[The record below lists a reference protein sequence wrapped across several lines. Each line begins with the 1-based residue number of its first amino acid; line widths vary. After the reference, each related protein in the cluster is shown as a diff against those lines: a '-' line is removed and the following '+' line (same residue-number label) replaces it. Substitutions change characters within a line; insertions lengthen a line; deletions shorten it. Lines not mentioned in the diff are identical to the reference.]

1 MNLKLFNPLNTILI
15 YCFYGVNMSITEDFT
30 IDTAV
35 APAHMNEI
43 LEFVYRYY
51 LKPKPEIFSLVQKTM
66 KKNGL
71 NLFFTA
77 LNLDK
82 GWKILVKME
91 SGSPIKVEMKADD
104 DTPEEFVKT
113 LKEDLIMAVQFFH
126 ENVRQSTLYFAWVEG
141 EDVIPELPP
150 TSRKRL
156 SDRLFGSNLL
166 FIYVLFFGVNIILFV
181 LLGLVFAVIAIL
193 GLQLVIVLLS
203 DKIYM
208 TRNNWRITPS
218 NPYVHILE
226 YQLPIEEFK
235 EFKEKF
241 GKEVVIQMKKD
252 IYDKT
257 LAVGQEPTCE
267 LGEEIFE
274 NYGFKCTPETR
285 LVKKVDVYD
294 IVKTAAEKFNLPIPK
309 IVISNTMVPNAAATG
324 PSPSRGLVLITT
336 GLLVELEED
345 EILSVLGHEMGHLKG
360 RDPIVLFSIISGE
373 FILRFTVFFPLVIL
387 NPIIYII
394 VVMAL
399 IFFVAKFFETRAD
412 LVSAM
417 KIGQPQVLADSLRKI
432 GFNRLQMERSSSNV
446 LKWLAWDP
454 HPPLYFRIERLDK
467 MKTPVKVKHPLI
479 QSARDV
485 INGFK
490 RSLGG

>member
-1 MNLKLFNPLNTILI
+1 
-15 YCFYGVNMSITEDFT
+15 MSEVQNFT

-43 LEFVYRYY
+43 LDFINTYY
-51 LKPKPEIFSLVQKTM
+51 LMPKPESFDFIKKTM
-66 KKNGL
+66 EKDVLKL
-71 NLFFTA
+71 YFTA
-77 LNLDK
+77 LNVDK
-82 GWKILVKME
+82 GWRVLIKME
-91 SGSPIKVEMKADD
+91 SGSPINVEMKSDTG
-104 DTPEEFVKT
+104 TPEEFVKNIR
-113 LKEDLIMAVQFFH
+113 EDLIRAVQFFH

-141 EDVIPELPP
+141 ENIIPEQPP
-150 TSRKRL
+150 TARKNL
-156 SDRLFGSNLL
+156 SDRLFGSNLIFL
-166 FIYVLFFGVNIILFV
+166 YILFFGVNITLFL

-193 GLQLVIVLLS
+193 SLQLVIVLLS
-203 DKIYM
+203 DKIY
-208 TRNNWRITPS
+208 TARNNWRITPS

-235 EFKEKF
+235 DFKEKF
-241 GKEVVIQMKKD
+241 GKEVVVQMKKD

-257 LAVGQEPTCE
+257 LAVGEEPTCE
-267 LGEEIFE
+267 IGEEIFE
-274 NYGFKCTPETR
+274 NYGFKCTPENR
-285 LVKKVDVYD
+285 LVKIVDVYN
-294 IVKTAAEKFNLPIPK
+294 IVKTAAEKFDLPIPK

-324 PSPSRGLVLITT
+324 PSPNRGLVLITT

-360 RDPIVLFSIISGE
+360 RDPIVLFSLISGE
-373 FILRFTVFFPLVIL
+373 FILRFTLFFPLVIL

-399 IFFVAKFFETRAD
+399 IFFIAKFFETRAD

-417 KIGQPQVLADSLRKI
+417 KIGQPQVLADALRKI

-446 LKWLAWDP
+446 LRWLAWDP

-467 MKTPVKVKHPLI
+467 MKTPVKAKHPLI
-479 QSARDV
+479 QSAKDV
-485 INGFK
+485 LNGFK
-490 RSLGG
+490 RSFGG

>member
-1 MNLKLFNPLNTILI
+1 
-15 YCFYGVNMSITEDFT
+15 
-30 IDTAV
+30 
-35 APAHMNEI
+35 
-43 LEFVYRYY
+43 
-51 LKPKPEIFSLVQKTM
+51 
-66 KKNGL
+66 
-71 NLFFTA
+71 
-77 LNLDK
+77 
-82 GWKILVKME
+82 
-91 SGSPIKVEMKADD
+91 
-104 DTPEEFVKT
+104 
-113 LKEDLIMAVQFFH
+113 MAVQFFH
-126 ENVRQSTLYFAWVEG
+126 ENVRQSTFTLHGLEG
-141 EDVIPELPP
+141 EDIIPEQPP
-150 TSRKRL
+150 TARKRL

-166 FIYVLFFGVNIILFV
+166 FIYVIFFGVNIILFI

-203 DKIYM
+203 DKIYI

-218 NPYVHILE
+218 NPYVHIIE
-226 YQLPIEEFK
+226 YQLPVEEFK

-252 IYDKT
+252 IYDKS

-285 LVKKVDVYD
+285 LVKKVDVYK
-294 IVKTAAEKFNLPIPK
+294 IVKTAAEKFDLPIPK

-417 KIGQPQVLADSLRKI
+417 KIGQPKVLADSLRKI
-432 GFNRLQMERSSSNV
+432 GFSRLQMERSSSNV
-446 LKWLAWDP
+446 LQWLAWDP
-454 HPPLYFRIERLDK
+454 HPPFTSE
-467 MKTPVKVKHPLI
+467 
-479 QSARDV
+479 SRDW
-485 INGFK
+485 IK
-490 RSLGG
+490 